1 MISSR
6 SFAGTAPSPNARR
19 VPTASGSRNLS
30 LRPFSPGAYFYLRC
44 RPDLTQ
50 SVGAQ
55 LLACSMIPEQL
66 RQKVQ
71 VAAEATQ
78 KLLKRS
84 RQPEGLFSHAS
95 ATLAEPRPRA
105 AAPRAISGAFSAD
118 WTPRWLLQVFGEDRP
133 R

>member
-6 SFAGTAPSPNARR
+6 SFAGTAPSPKARR

-30 LRPFSPGAYFYLRC
+30 LRPFSPGAYFCLRC

-50 SVGAQ
+50 SVGAH

-71 VAAEATQ
+71 AVAEATQ

-84 RQPEGLFSHAS
+84 RQLEG
-95 ATLAEPRPRA
+95 
-105 AAPRAISGAFSAD
+105 PRAIFGAFSAD
-118 WTPRWLLQVFGEDRP
+118 WTPRCLPQVFGEDRP